1 MLMLLLLLL
10 KPHVPHCYNRYLW
23 LILLYSSTA
32 LPLLFLCSSQVTV
45 NGGGAERRLLLKSPV
60 HTSRIKI
67 LLQLYPDAQFVFI
80 HRDPYTVFK
89 SAANMADTTWV
100 LLSFYSQ

>member
-1 MLMLLLLLL
+1 M
-10 KPHVPHCYNRYLW
+10 
-23 LILLYSSTA
+23 
-32 LPLLFLCSSQVTV
+32 
-45 NGGGAERRLLLKSPV
+45 

-100 LLSFYSQ
+100 LLSFYSQCLYRCVQ

>member
-1 MLMLLLLLL
+1 MSDITLLF
-10 KPHVPHCYNRYLW
+10 HC
-23 LILLYSSTA
+23 SSTA

-60 HTSRIKI
+60 HTARIKI

-100 LLSFYSQ
+100 LLSFYS